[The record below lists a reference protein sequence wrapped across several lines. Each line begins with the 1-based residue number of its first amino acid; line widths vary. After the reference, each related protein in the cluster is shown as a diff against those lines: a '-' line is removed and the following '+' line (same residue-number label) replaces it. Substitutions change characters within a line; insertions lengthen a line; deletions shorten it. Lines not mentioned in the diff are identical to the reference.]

1 MQIIATAIKQHHKN
15 TSSPSSNDAMKLIVA
30 LNVEKEL
37 SDCRNVLFT
46 IWYILDQERIKDVN
60 RSFQAF
66 KGKNL
71 SRIER

>member
-1 MQIIATAIKQHHKN
+1 
-15 TSSPSSNDAMKLIVA
+15 MKLIVA

-46 IWYILDQERIKDVN
+46 IWYILDQERIKVVN